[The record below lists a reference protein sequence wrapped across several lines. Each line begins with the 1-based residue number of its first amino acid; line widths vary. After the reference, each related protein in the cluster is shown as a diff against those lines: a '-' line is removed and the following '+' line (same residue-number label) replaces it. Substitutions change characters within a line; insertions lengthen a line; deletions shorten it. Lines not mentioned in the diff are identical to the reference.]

1 MKRSILLVLV
11 MTISMI
17 CNGKYITFVTS
28 DHTPIPGI
36 NCVGYSQTR
45 DSIASMTS
53 DTNGRIDVSNSGIKY
68 VTTSHPDYQEQ
79 VVTIRNTDDETVTL
93 APKSSIDLSE
103 VVVTPS
109 DVTEFTTHTSY
120 RISPANMRRY
130 ANVLQTLNEIPSL
143 TVLSSGALF
152 YEGNTNVKVLIDGV
166 EASLQEVKTLSKED
180 IAKVDVY
187 QTPPLRFIAQGVNA
201 VIDIRLKSKLTGGNG
216 GVDVSQAFQ
225 SLKGA
230 NAAALYYNYKR
241 SRFSLL
247 YDNENVHY
255 RKIRQ
260 SEVLDYDFDG
270 VNYNKVKDGLNS
282 KSHLDN
288 NSLNLA
294 YQVNKPKN
302 FLYQARAGF
311 AVHRNG
317 GTFKQNV
324 TTRDNSFFA
333 TNHLRT
339 DYTRYNVGNYI
350 EKNLGKNV
358 GTILGNINY
367 SRFSTKYN
375 SAYNEYG
382 NELDA
387 WNGSHSSYDTR
398 FDAIFS
404 EVQYQLPKNKLGT
417 FAICAYENYKHSKY
431 VDTKS
436 PFFQTANT
444 LGGLIQWVGR
454 KRKVNW
460 YVMMGADYYH
470 TASTNLSKSYNLVIP
485 SPIIT
490 INWRA
495 AKKIRLTLNYSYSGN
510 VPSIAQLSETNQWLD
525 TKLVYHGNSMLKP
538 YKTHRLGLSFR
549 YNQKYVNLTVN
560 NSFESSPDYICDM
573 YTRTENYMLQT
584 LVNLTKYRTLGTQI
598 DLSIMPLG
606 NNKLVF
612 WNRVI
617 LTDLK
622 GRNKE
627 YSWNGHRFQWMSN
640 LALNLDNWTVELF
653 YQYPGKIVEGQLER
667 PRAQCWSTTVLYRPQ
682 TNLSVGLE
690 LFMPFGNG
698 FKESVRT
705 VNNAP
710 VHADTKTLVMDRNNM
725 VSLKLSYNFSFGRN
739 KNSAEPQYDNGDS
752 DTGILHK

>member
-1 MKRSILLVLV
+1 MKRSIFLALV
-11 MTISMI
+11 MSISTI
-17 CNGKYITFVTS
+17 CYGKYITFVNTENA
-28 DHTPIPGI
+28 PIPGI
-36 NCVGYSQTR
+36 NCVGYSQSR
-45 DSIASMTS
+45 DSIATLTS
-53 DTNGRIDVSNSGIKY
+53 DANGRIDISNSEIKY
-68 VTTSHPDYQEQ
+68 VTASHPDYQEQ
-79 VVTIRNTDDETVTL
+79 VVTIRNNDAETVTL
-93 APKSSIDLSE
+93 APKSTIDLSE

-120 RISPANMRRY
+120 RISPADMRRY

-152 YEGNTNVKVLIDGV
+152 YEGSTNVKVLIDGV

-225 SLKGA
+225 SLKGS

-255 RKIRQ
+255 RKFRQ
-260 SEVLDYDFDG
+260 SEILNYDFDG
-270 VNYNKVKDGLNS
+270 VNYKKVKEGLNS
-282 KSHLDN
+282 KSHLDD

-294 YQVNKPKN
+294 YQVNKPKD

-311 AVHRNG
+311 AIHRNG

-324 TTRDNSFFA
+324 TTNDDSFLA
-333 TNHLRT
+333 DNHLRT
-339 DYTRYNVGNYI
+339 DYTRYKVGNYI
-350 EKNLGKNV
+350 EKKLGNNA
-358 GTILGNINY
+358 GTILGNVNY

-375 SAYNEYG
+375 SAYNEFG
-382 NELDA
+382 NDTES

-398 FDAIFS
+398 YDAVFS
-404 EVQYQLPKNKLGT
+404 EVQYQLPRNKLGR
-417 FAICAYENYKHSKY
+417 FSVCAYENYKHSKY
-431 VDTKS
+431 VDTKN
-436 PFFQTANT
+436 PFSQTTNL
-444 LGGLIQWVGR
+444 LGGLVQWVGR
-454 KRKVNW
+454 KNKVNW
-460 YVMMGADYYH
+460 FISMGANYYH
-470 TASTNLSKSYNLVIP
+470 AASTKLTESYNLVLP
-485 SPIIT
+485 SPSVT

-495 AKKIRLTLNYSYSGN
+495 AKKVRFSFDYSFDGN
-510 VPSIAQLSETNQWLD
+510 LPSIAQLSETNQWLD
-525 TKLVYHGNSMLKP
+525 SKLVYHGNSMLKP
-538 YKTHRLGLSFR
+538 YKTHYFGLNLR
-549 YNQKYVNLTVN
+549 YNQKYINLTIN
-560 NSFESSPDYICDM
+560 NHFSTSPDYICDM
-573 YTRTENYMLQT
+573 YTIADNYMLQT
-584 LVNLTKYRTLGTQI
+584 LVNLSKYRTFGTQI
-598 DLSIMPLG
+598 DMSIMPLG

-617 LTDLK
+617 LSDLK

-640 LALNLDNWTVELF
+640 LALNLDSWTFELY

-667 PRAQCWSTTVLYRPQ
+667 PRAQCWSVTALYRPQ
-682 TNLSVGLE
+682 TNLSVGVE

-698 FKESVRT
+698 FKESERT

-710 VHADTKTLVMDRNNM
+710 VVAETKSIIMDRNNM

-739 KNSAEPQYDNGDS
+739 KNSAEPQYDNGDD